1 MASLGNRL
9 RQVRLERG
17 VPLSEIAAETRISV
31 RYLEALENEDLKILP
46 GAIFA
51 RSFARQYARFVGID
65 EAEIEDEVQSLFHN
79 EGEKVEPGPL
89 GNGTIHVEPL
99 PEMTTRGN
107 SSMARL
113 WPIAGLAAAVVA
125 TTGLYMGWQRF
136 QQYRMEPV
144 SLDQP
149 EPHAAAAA
157 AAAVAAKS
165 IQVAE
170 EPPVQPLPAA
180 AANEVPVPQAAGHG
194 MAVRLVASE
203 KTWVSISANGK
214 NVFSGIL
221 QANEVRNLS
230 GVERARM
237 IVGNA
242 GGLQVL
248 TDGKSIGPIGPP
260 GQVRIVLLTPEGPQI
275 LRRQESVQSTESSE
289 TGGF

>member
-1 MASLGNRL
+1 MPSLGNRL

-17 VPLSEIAAETRISV
+17 VPLSEIAAETRIGV
-31 RYLEALENEDLKILP
+31 RYLEALENEDLKVLP

-65 EAEIEDEVQSLFHN
+65 EAEIEDDIQSLFHN
-79 EGEKVEPGPL
+79 EDEAIAPASAENRP
-89 GNGTIHVEPL
+89 IRVEPL
-99 PEMTTRGN
+99 PEMTTRGA
-107 SSMARL
+107 SRMRKL
-113 WPIAGLAAAVVA
+113 WSVAGLLAAVVA
-125 TTGLYMGWQRF
+125 STGLYIGWQRV
-136 QQYRMEPV
+136 QQYRLEPAPGEPV
-144 SLDQP
+144 ATL
-149 EPHAAAAA
+149 
-157 AAAVAAKS
+157 
-165 IQVAE
+165 
-170 EPPVQPLPAA
+170 PVKAPTPLPIPTEATAEPLAA
-180 AANEVPVPQAAGHG
+180 LATREVPVPQVTGPG

-221 QANEVRNLS
+221 QANEVRNLT

-237 IVGNA
+237 VVGNA

-275 LRRQESVQSTESSE
+275 LRQQHSVQPSESSE
-289 TGGF
+289 TGGY